1 MFEPRGFGDDR
12 LTVGASHE
20 ARPESMFE
28 PRGFGDDR
36 LTVGA
41 SHEARPE

>member
-12 LTVGASHE
+12 LSVGASQE

-36 LTVGA
+36 LSVG
-41 SHEARPE
+41 ARPE